1 MLFCKERTF
10 SVSKRVMLC
19 SKIRKV
25 SVLASGKHTFISLN
39 LKLAFG
45 FSVLW
50 PDYIILISFRM
61 VQNVMKRVLNK
72 TSFYS
77 FLES

>member
-25 SVLASGKHTFISLN
+25 SVLASGKHTFVSLN

-50 PDYIILISFRM
+50 PDIILMSFRM